1 MPAATQKLTTPQS
14 ELAAKMLSPK
24 GPVARRPQADLRGH
38 EDLTTN
44 FPVAA
49 SLRSAA
55 TKLKNWFSPKTVGE
69 Q

>member
-1 MPAATQKLTTPQS
+1 MRRALIIVLGTFVVIPFTRSFFIFLATK
-14 ELAAKMLSPK
+14 A
-24 GPVARRPQADLRGH
+24 LRH
-38 EDLTTN
+38 EDLATN